1 MFNVFYIIC
10 LYIDV
15 RSTAADPLK
24 ASWIV
29 SVFARAC
36 DRSGFRYL
44 GHDNRCVLEP
54 TPIANYATYSL
65 TLLT

>member
-1 MFNVFYIIC
+1 MIIIIIFI
-10 LYIDV
+10 LIIRIIIRIFDV

-36 DRSGFRYL
+36 DRSGFGYL
-44 GHDNRCVLEP
+44 GPLESM
-54 TPIANYATYSL
+54 ISL
-65 TLLT
+65 I

>member
-1 MFNVFYIIC
+1 MSI
-10 LYIDV
+10 LHIDV

-36 DRSGFRYL
+36 DRSGFGYL

-54 TPIANYATYSL
+54 TPIFNYATYSI
-65 TLLT
+65 TLLTYLRV